1 MMPNNPMMQIM
12 QLMRNGGN
20 PAAMLNQMTGNNPMV
35 NSLMQ
40 SMHGKSPDALRQM
53 AMNIAKERGIDL
65 WQFAQQFGVN
75 IK

>member
-1 MMPNNPMMQIM
+1 MVNNPMMQVL

-20 PAAMLNQMTGNNPMV
+20 PMMMLNQMTGNNPMV
-35 NSLMQ
+35 STLMK
-40 SMHGKSPDALRQM
+40 SMQGKSLDALRQM

-65 WQFAQQFGVN
+65 GEFAQQFGMK

>member
-1 MMPNNPMMQIM
+1 MMNNPMMQLM

-20 PAAMLNQMTGNNPMV
+20 PMTMLNQMTGNNPMV
-35 NSLMQ
+35 GQLMQ
-40 SMHGKSPDALRQM
+40 SIQGKRPEALRQM

-65 WQFAQQFGVN
+65 EQFAQQFGMK

>member
-1 MMPNNPMMQIM
+1 MMNNPMMQLM

-20 PAAMLNQMTGNNPMV
+20 PMTMLNQMTGNNPMV
-35 NSLMQ
+35 GQLMQ
-40 SMHGKSPDALRQM
+40 SMQGKSPDVLRQM

-65 WQFAQQFGVN
+65 GEFAQQFGMK

>member
-1 MMPNNPMMQIM
+1 MVNNPMMQVL

-20 PAAMLNQMTGNNPMV
+20 PMV
-35 NSLMQ
+35 STLMK
-40 SMHGKSPDALRQM
+40 SMQGKSPDALRQM

-65 WQFAQQFGVN
+65 DQFAQQFGMN

>member
-1 MMPNNPMMQIM
+1 MMNNPMMQLM

-20 PAAMLNQMTGNNPMV
+20 PMMMLNQMTGNNPMV
-35 NSLMQ
+35 GQLMQ
-40 SMHGKSPDALRQM
+40 SMQGKSPDALRQM

-65 WQFAQQFGVN
+65 DQFAQQFGMK

>member
-1 MMPNNPMMQIM
+1 MMNNPMMQVL

-20 PAAMLNQMTGNNPMV
+20 PMTMLNQMTGNNPMV
-35 NSLMQ
+35 GQLMQ
-40 SMHGKSPDALRQM
+40 SMQGKSLDALRQM

-65 WQFAQQFGVN
+65 GEFAQQFGMK

>member
-1 MMPNNPMMQIM
+1 MKNNPMMQVL

-20 PAAMLNQMTGNNPMV
+20 PMTMLNQMTGNNPMV
-35 NSLMQ
+35 NQLMQ
-40 SMHGKSPDALRQM
+40 SMQGKSPDALRQM

-65 WQFAQQFGVN
+65 DQFAQQFGMK

>member
-1 MMPNNPMMQIM
+1 MMNNPMMQLM

-20 PAAMLNQMTGNNPMV
+20 HMTMLNQMTGNNPMV
-35 NSLMQ
+35 GQLMQ
-40 SMHGKSPDALRQM
+40 SMQGKSPDALRQM

-65 WQFAQQFGVN
+65 NQFAQQFGMN

>member
-1 MMPNNPMMQIM
+1 MMNNPMMQLM

-20 PAAMLNQMTGNNPMV
+20 PMTMLNQMTGNNPMV
-35 NSLMQ
+35 GQLMQ
-40 SMHGKSPDALRQM
+40 SIQGKSPDALRQM

-65 WQFAQQFGVN
+65 DQFAQQFGMK